1 MFRTFLLILFLCGLT
16 VLSGYLEYRAR
27 AEPYICP
34 SQPRVCA

>member
-1 MFRTFLLILFLCGLT
+1 MFRMFLLILFLCGLT

-27 AEPYICP
+27 AERYICP